1 MRKTMSIALAVVAL
15 LLTASSSLAQS
26 KEELQERFE
35 KRLGEIRQLKQAGTV
50 GETSEGY
57 LDFVEGRSAKAGA
70 VVDDENADRKAL
82 YRLIA
87 KETGTTPAKVAER
100 AGKRNFERARAGE
113 YLKEGGKWK
122 KKA

>member
-87 KETGTTPAKVAER
+87 KETRTTPAKVAER